1 MKITVIDVFVLVL
14 LGLSLF
20 SFSTKYSPK
29 YEFEYSGSQILK
41 VVRECDIQDST
52 GALYTVF
59 VKGYW
64 NSDIG
69 HFEEEG
75 FILETGRGFLLLG
88 LRDGRTVSVGG
99 LMSYK
104 EDIQAVDI
112 ELRILSKSSVIYVL
126 QPFQGLRG
134 DIKAYIEQSGEFIEY
149 NKEDIAISGVFT
161 IQADISPSIIE
172 ESKLEDALSKAIFF
186 MKSADVELHDDGM
199 KIAIE
204 RLSMSEYDTF
214 FDIIETQIP
223 VGEIY
228 THDLTVFYQTSEE
241 IDENDV
247 IELESYS
254 GDSIYP
260 GSIHVR
266 V

>member
-1 MKITVIDVFVLVL
+1 MKINVIDVFVLAL

-20 SFSTKYSPK
+20 SFSTKYEPK

-52 GALYTVF
+52 GARYTVF

-75 FILETGRGFLLLG
+75 FVLETGRGFLILG
-88 LRDGRTVSVGG
+88 LRDGQSVSVGG

-104 EDIQAVDI
+104 EDVQAVDI

-126 QPFQGLRG
+126 QPFQGSRE
-134 DIKAYIEQSGEFIEY
+134 DIKTYIVQSGHFIDY
-149 NKEDIAISGVFT
+149 AKEDIAITGVFT
-161 IQADISPSIIE
+161 IEADTGPSITE
-172 ESKLEDALSKAIFF
+172 ESKIEDALSKAIFF
-186 MKSADVELHDDGM
+186 MKSADVELYDDGM
-199 KIAIE
+199 KITVE
-204 RLSMSEYDTF
+204 RLSMSEYDRF
-214 FDIIETQIP
+214 FDIIETQVSI
-223 VGEIY
+223 GEIY
-228 THDLTVFYQTSEE
+228 TQDLTVFYQTSEE

-247 IELESYS
+247 VRLESYK
-254 GDSIYP
+254 GNGIYP